1 MIFVGNVF
9 VALNH
14 LKLFPLNET
23 ATFHMQVLEK
33 NKDAELTVSVKGLTT
48 DPTLKVT
55 GDVDTGF
62 LAEFTPNE
70 IGPYLINVDYNN
82 EPVDGT
88 PFVGNTYDA
97 SQVVVSP
104 IPKGKVG
111 KPLQFT
117 VDLSNTGT
125 FI

>member
-1 MIFVGNVF
+1 
-9 VALNH
+9 
-14 LKLFPLNET
+14 
-23 ATFHMQVLEK
+23 MQVLEK

-55 GDVDTGF
+55 GDVETGF

-104 IPKGKVG
+104 ISKGKVG

-117 VDLSNTGT
+117 VDLSNTGK